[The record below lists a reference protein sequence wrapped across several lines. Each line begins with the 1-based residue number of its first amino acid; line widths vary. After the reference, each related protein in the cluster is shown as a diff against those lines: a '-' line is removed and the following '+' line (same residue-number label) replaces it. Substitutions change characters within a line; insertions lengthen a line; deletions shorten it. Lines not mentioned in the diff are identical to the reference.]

1 MSPPLQ
7 KENGQGQDAGGNLCE
22 SRGKGG
28 KGGKGRAQTEKGSK
42 ESSTGIPSSSPTDGI
57 GFLQALKEAL
67 AVANMKRDTQNQA
80 VAWCESKGFN
90 SLQEVIEAFDEF
102 ATGLGLK
109 PLEKRRLEK
118 AVNGAIERYGGGAP
132 KDKDPAKEASIARAD
147 STQAPQEAVAATAE
161 KKDEPADNVP
171 SKDAPETAKEA
182 PSEAPKEEAP
192 KEAVVEEQTVEESAR
207 PPQEAEKPDPAAELL
222 AAQAAGDATALAAA
236 IPKAD
241 AAGVD
246 ADVLAAAKKTLFKLQ
261 KEKRDKSKLERAKS
275 QAASELA
282 AAAQGDNAEELRKAI
297 QKAQD
302 AGLLVEETTLARL
315 DVLEQQ
321 EKKECIKLAFEDLEC
336 AISQDDVESA
346 NLALEDASSMGASPE
361 ELKEAE
367 EKIAALRMKLDPEG
381 EARRRRV
388 EARKSQGTEKKW
400 NYSGKSDNRIINDR
414 FREHEAE
421 LERQRMLAFRARG
434 RFRAE
439 DEGEEGA
446 EKGVRKLRAE
456 VSKELGAVPLPK
468 LNEGQASGFA
478 WGRVP
483 KEETEAPRR
492 ISLQVHSEAGAG
504 VDLHPSWW
512 GMVVDG
518 IDPQPGQPGLRLR
531 DTLVEVNGT
540 SLMELSDQD
549 CEQRFLDLFGDGCN
563 VKVEPFVQVS
573 GILAPPAAVDKTS
586 MQSDLERFAA
596 DYGIELRME
605 DAGGNNVR
613 VHMEGSQSAVKSSKP
628 ELQNLMQFYCQAS

>member
-7 KENGQGQDAGGNLCE
+7 KDAGGNLCE

-90 SLQEVIEAFDEF
+90 SLQEVSEAFDEF

-132 KDKDPAKEASIARAD
+132 KDKDPAKEAPMARAD
-147 STQAPQEAVAATAE
+147 STQAPQEAVAAAAE
-161 KKDEPADNVP
+161 RKDEPADNVP
-171 SKDAPETAKEA
+171 SKDALETAEA
-182 PSEAPKEEAP
+182 PEEAPKEEAP
-192 KEAVVEEQTVEESAR
+192 KETVVEEQTVEESAR
-207 PPQEAEKPDPAAELL
+207 PPEEAEAEKPDPAAELL

-241 AAGVD
+241 ASGVD

-261 KEKRDKSKLERAKS
+261 KEKRDKSKLERVKS

-282 AAAQGDNAEELRKAI
+282 AAAHGDNAEELRKAI

-346 NLALEDASSMGASPE
+346 GLALEDASSMGASPE

-400 NYSGKSDNRIINDR
+400 NFSGKSDNRIINDR
-414 FREHEAE
+414 FREHEAN

-518 IDPQPGQPGLRLR
+518 IDPEPGQPGLRLR

-613 VHMEGSQSAVKSSKP
+613 IHMEGSQSAVKASKP
-628 ELQNLMQFYCQAS
+628 ELQNLMQFYCAS

>member
-1 MSPPLQ
+1 MQ
-7 KENGQGQDAGGNLCE
+7 
-22 SRGKGG
+22 
-28 KGGKGRAQTEKGSK
+28 
-42 ESSTGIPSSSPTDGI
+42 
-57 GFLQALKEAL
+57 
-67 AVANMKRDTQNQA
+67 
-80 VAWCESKGFN
+80 
-90 SLQEVIEAFDEF
+90 
-102 ATGLGLK
+102 
-109 PLEKRRLEK
+109 
-118 AVNGAIERYGGGAP
+118 
-132 KDKDPAKEASIARAD
+132 
-147 STQAPQEAVAATAE
+147 
-161 KKDEPADNVP
+161 
-171 SKDAPETAKEA
+171 
-182 PSEAPKEEAP
+182 
-192 KEAVVEEQTVEESAR
+192 
-207 PPQEAEKPDPAAELL
+207 AEKPDPAAELL

-367 EKIAALRMKLDPEG
+367 EKIAELRMKLDPEG

-400 NYSGKSDNRIINDR
+400 NFSGKSDNRIINDR

-439 DEGEEGA
+439 EEGEEGA

-518 IDPQPGQPGLRLR
+518 IDPEPGQPGLRLR

-540 SLMELSDQD
+540 SLMELSDED

-573 GILAPPAAVDKTS
+573 GILAPPTAVDKTS

-605 DAGGNNVR
+605 DAGGNSVR

>member
-7 KENGQGQDAGGNLCE
+7 KDAGGNLCE

>member
-7 KENGQGQDAGGNLCE
+7 KDAGGNLCE

-132 KDKDPAKEASIARAD
+132 KDKDPAKASIARAD

>member
-7 KENGQGQDAGGNLCE
+7 KDAGGNLCE

-42 ESSTGIPSSSPTDGI
+42 ESRTGIPSSSPTDGI

-346 NLALEDASSMGASPE
+346 NLALEDASRMGASPE

>member
-7 KENGQGQDAGGNLCE
+7 KDAGGNLCE

-549 CEQRFLDLFGDGCN
+549 CEQRFLDLCGDGCN

>member
-7 KENGQGQDAGGNLCE
+7 KDAGGNLCE

-57 GFLQALKEAL
+57 GFLQGLKEAL

>member
-7 KENGQGQDAGGNLCE
+7 KDSGGNLCE

-207 PPQEAEKPDPAAELL
+207 PIGPPQEAEKPDPAAELL

>member
-7 KENGQGQDAGGNLCE
+7 KDAGGNLCE

-57 GFLQALKEAL
+57 GFLQGLKEAL

-161 KKDEPADNVP
+161 KKDEPADTVP

>member
-7 KENGQGQDAGGNLCE
+7 KDAGGNLCE

-57 GFLQALKEAL
+57 GFLQGLKEAL

-161 KKDEPADNVP
+161 KKDEPADTVP

-222 AAQAAGDATALAAA
+222 AAQAAG
-236 IPKAD
+236 D